1 MPRLW
6 KVGRGEVNDSSD
18 AFEPARQLVYDRA
31 SPEEQTRY
39 LELMRTDPVAG
50 MAYLDALGLE
60 QQETE
65 GHAVPKGIRPRCR

>member
-1 MPRLW
+1 M
-6 KVGRGEVNDSSD
+6 
-18 AFEPARQLVYDRA
+18 QQVYDRA
-31 SPEEQTRY
+31 SVDEQTRY

-65 GHAVPKGIRPRCR
+65 GTL

>member
-1 MPRLW
+1 MSAN
-6 KVGRGEVNDSSD
+6 GRDDLHPSM
-18 AFEPARQLVYDRA
+18 QQVYDRA
-31 SPEEQTRY
+31 SADEQTRY

-65 GHAVPKGIRPRCR
+65 GTL